1 MRAEIISIGTEILM
15 GEILD
20 TNAQY
25 VAQRLPAMGIDLF
38 YMHQIGD
45 NRSRLVELITQARQR
60 SDIVLCTGGLG
71 PTEDDITRDAI
82 AESIGEEPY
91 VVPELEAHLRAF
103 FESRGG
109 QMPEQNVKQATIV
122 PSGESIPNPRGTAP
136 GWWVEKDGAIII
148 AMPGPPAEMTGMW
161 SNDVGPRLVA
171 RSDGTVLIS
180 RTLKTTG
187 LGESTLDEAL
197 GDIRAGDDPT
207 VGVYHKADG
216 VHVRMASKALD
227 EATARARIEP
237 VEAAIRAL
245 LGDNIWGADEDT
257 FQEAVA
263 RLLDERGLSIAV
275 MESCTGGLLAST
287 ITDVPGASRFFRGG
301 LVTYTAEAKIH
312 YGVDADLI
320 DTHGVVSNETA
331 SAMAA
336 AVRKQFNADIGVGI
350 TGVAGPEP
358 HGGQPVGAVCL
369 GVETPD
375 ESYATG
381 YTFAQTRAAIKA
393 RAVTSALTL
402 IRRAALGELS
412 TGSSGIYRRL

>member
-45 NRSRLVELITQARQR
+45 NRRRLVDLITQARGR
-60 SDIVLCTGGLG
+60 SDVVLCTGGLG

-82 AESIGEEPY
+82 AESIGEDPY
-91 VVPELEAHLRAF
+91 VVPELEAHLRNF

-161 SNDVGPRLVA
+161 SNDVGPRLAA

-197 GDIRAGDDPT
+197 GDIRAGEDPT

-216 VHVRMASKALD
+216 VHVRLASKALD

-263 RLLDERGLSIAV
+263 RLLDSRGLSIAV

-287 ITDVPGASRFFRGG
+287 ITDVPGASHFFRGG

-312 YGVDADLI
+312 YGVDPDVIEA
-320 DTHGVVSNETA
+320 HGVVSNETA

-336 AVRKQFNADIGVGI
+336 AVRKQFDADIGVGI

>member
-45 NRSRLVELITQARQR
+45 NRRRLVELITQARGR
-60 SDIVLCTGGLG
+60 SDVVLCTGGLG

-91 VVPELEAHLRAF
+91 VVPELEAHLRNF

-161 SNDVGPRLVA
+161 SNDVGPRLAA

-197 GDIRAGDDPT
+197 GDIRAGEDPT

-216 VHVRMASKALD
+216 VHVRLASKALD

-263 RLLDERGLSIAV
+263 RLLDSHGLSIAV

-312 YGVDADLI
+312 YGVDPDVI
-320 DTHGVVSNETA
+320 ESHGVVSNETA

-336 AVRKQFNADIGVGI
+336 AVRKQFDADIGVGI

>member
-25 VAQRLPAMGIDLF
+25 IAQRLPAMGIDLF

-45 NRSRLVELITQARQR
+45 NRQRLVDLITQARGR
-60 SDIVLCTGGLG
+60 SDVVLCTGGLG
-71 PTEDDITRDAI
+71 PTEDDITREAI
-82 AESIGEEPY
+82 AESIGEQPY
-91 VVPELEAHLRAF
+91 VVPELEAHLRNF
-103 FESRGG
+103 FERRGG
-109 QMPEQNVKQATIV
+109 TMPEQNIKQATII
-122 PSGESIPNPRGTAP
+122 PSGQSIPNPRGTAP
-136 GWWVEKDGAIII
+136 GWWVEKDHAIIV

-161 SNDVGPRLVA
+161 SNDIAPRLA
-171 RSDGTVLIS
+171 ERSPDSVLIS

-197 GDIRAGDDPT
+197 GDIRAGEDPT

-216 VHVRMASKALD
+216 VHVRLASKAVD
-227 EATARARIEP
+227 EAAARARIEP
-237 VEAAIRAL
+237 VEAAIRDL

-263 RLLDERGLSIAV
+263 RLLDRRGLSIAV

-287 ITDVPGASRFFRGG
+287 ITDVPGASQFFRGG

-312 YGVDADLI
+312 YGVDAEVI

-331 SAMAA
+331 AAMAA
-336 AVRKQFNADIGVGI
+336 AVRRQFDADIGVGI

-402 IRRAALGELS
+402 IRRAALGDLS
-412 TGSSGIYRRL
+412 SGSSGIYRRL

>member
-45 NRSRLVELITQARQR
+45 NRPRLVELISQARRR

-109 QMPEQNVKQATIV
+109 QMPEQNLKQATIV

-161 SNDVGPRLVA
+161 SNDVGPRLAA

-216 VHVRMASKALD
+216 VHVRMASKSVD

-320 DTHGVVSNETA
+320 DAHGVVSNETA